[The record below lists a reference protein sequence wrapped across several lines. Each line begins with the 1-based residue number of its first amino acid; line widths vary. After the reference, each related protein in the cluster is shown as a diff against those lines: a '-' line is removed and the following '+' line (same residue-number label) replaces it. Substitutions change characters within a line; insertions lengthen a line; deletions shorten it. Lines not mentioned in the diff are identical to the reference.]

1 MIEIPRKL
9 KILNKLSYIDL
20 FAGIG
25 GFRLALDSFNA
36 NCVFSS
42 EWDKYAQQVYTNNFG
57 EKPHGDITK
66 VKEIDIPSHDMLCG
80 GFPCQAFSV
89 SGKQKGFE
97 DTRGTLFFDIARILK
112 YHSPKFV
119 ILENVKNI
127 IKHNNG
133 KTLATIL
140 NILDDLNY
148 NVFYE
153 LLRGSNFGVPQHRER
168 VFFVC
173 FRKDLKVRNFAL
185 SKPDFN
191 MKSVNDI
198 LEENINDQEIIINRE
213 DIVLQKSKFDKDLLG
228 NFPTKPLRIGTINK
242 GGQGERIYSTNGTG
256 ITLSAYGGGPA
267 NKTGA
272 YLVDGKIRKLTLR
285 ECARMMGFPEKF
297 KICDNKRQAYTQFG
311 NAVIVNVV
319 QFIIMDLIKKNILKY
334 Y

>member
-1 MIEIPRKL
+1 MLKL
-9 KILNKLSYIDL
+9 PNKVKILKDLNYVDL

-25 GFRLALDSFNA
+25 GFRLALESFGA
-36 NCVFSS
+36 KCVFTS
-42 EWDKYAQQVYTNNFG
+42 EWDKYAQQVYENNYG

-66 VKEIDIPSHDMLCG
+66 VNEVDIPNHDLLCG

-89 SGKQKGFE
+89 SGKQKGFN

-112 YHSPKFV
+112 HHSPRFV

-127 IKHNNG
+127 LKHNNG
-133 KTLATIL
+133 QTLSTIL
-140 NILDDLNY
+140 KTLDDLNY
-148 NVFYE
+148 DVFYE

-173 FRKDLKVRNFAL
+173 FRKDLKVKNFAL

-213 DIVLQKSKFDKDLLG
+213 DIVLQKSKIDKDLLG

-242 GGQGERIYSTNGTG
+242 GGQGERIYSINGTG

-272 YLVDGKIRKLTLR
+272 YLVDGIIRKLTLR

-311 NAVIVNVV
+311 NAVIVNIV
-319 QFIIMDLIKKNILKY
+319 QFIISDLIDKKILNT
-334 Y
+334 

>member
-1 MIEIPRKL
+1 MLKL
-9 KILNKLSYIDL
+9 PNKVKILKDLNYVDL

-25 GFRLALDSFNA
+25 GFRLALESFGA
-36 NCVFSS
+36 KCVFTS
-42 EWDKYAQQVYTNNFG
+42 EWDKYAQQVYENNYG

-66 VKEIDIPSHDMLCG
+66 VNEVDIPNHDLLCG

-89 SGKQKGFE
+89 SGKQKGFK

-112 YHSPKFV
+112 HHSPRFV

-127 IKHNNG
+127 LKHNNG
-133 KTLATIL
+133 QTLSTIL
-140 NILDDLNY
+140 KTLDDLNY
-148 NVFYE
+148 DVFYE

-213 DIVLQKSKFDKDLLG
+213 DIVLQKSKIDKDLLG

-297 KICDNKRQAYTQFG
+297 KICENKRQAYTQFG
-311 NAVIVNVV
+311 NAVIVNIV
-319 QFIIMDLIKKNILKY
+319 QFIISDLIDKKILNT
-334 Y
+334 

>member
-9 KILNKLSYIDL
+9 KILSNLSYIDL

-36 NCVFSS
+36 NCVFTS
-42 EWDKYAQQVYTNNFG
+42 EWDKYAQEVYTNNFG
-57 EKPHGDITK
+57 EKPYGDITK

-112 YHSPKFV
+112 HHSPKYV

-133 KTLATIL
+133 ETLTTIL
-140 NILDDLNY
+140 NTLNDLNY

-168 VFFVC
+168 VFFIC
-173 FRKDLKVRNFAL
+173 FRKDLKVSNFTL

-191 MKSVNDI
+191 MKSINDI
-198 LEENINDQEIIINRE
+198 LENNVNDQEIVINRD
-213 DIVLQKSKFDKDLLG
+213 DIKLNTNQVGKDLLG
-228 NFPTKPLRIGTINK
+228 NFPTKPIRIGTINK

-272 YLVDGKIRKLTLR
+272 YLIDGKIRKLTLR
-285 ECARMMGFPEKF
+285 ECARMMGFPEDF

-319 QFIIMDLIKKNILKY
+319 QFIIRDLIEKKILTV
-334 Y
+334 